1 MNEKGWK
8 IIVSCTPFA
17 LKSVLSTF
25 YYVMF
30 VVFVVLSSISSG
42 FLGRAGFLIS
52 LSKSVFSCMV
62 LQDGAIH
69 KLDRTTVFHRAVSE
83 STRQFQS
90 ANHKINRLWFV
101 FFLNSIPVHNTIH
114 YFEAQYKCRSFS
126 FLVFSSEGQ
135 SCHCLISF

>member
-1 MNEKGWK
+1 MQKFCHKENEKMNEKGWK

-62 LQDGAIH
+62 LQGWGY
-69 KLDRTTVFHRAVSE
+69 S
-83 STRQFQS
+83 
-90 ANHKINRLWFV
+90 
-101 FFLNSIPVHNTIH
+101 
-114 YFEAQYKCRSFS
+114 
-126 FLVFSSEGQ
+126 
-135 SCHCLISF
+135 

>member
-8 IIVSCTPFA
+8 IIVSCTPSA

-90 ANHKINRLWFV
+90 ANHRISRLLFV
-101 FFLNSIPVHNTIH
+101 KYSSIQMQI
-114 YFEAQYKCRSFS
+114 
-126 FLVFSSEGQ
+126 L
-135 SCHCLISF
+135 